1 MSASK
6 DKINRKQLRE
16 AGQDKH
22 QLAQQQAEAA
32 HRRTRTK
39 YILVAAVVVVLFAF
53 IFLYNS
59 ALPSRYLTGATIDGQ
74 DYSVAEL
81 NYYYS
86 TSYQNFYSSYGQYIQ
101 YGLFFD
107 TSKSLADQAYS
118 EDQTWREYFLDQAL
132 ANMKQVQALC
142 TAGEAEGFELPEEYQ
157 SQYDE
162 AVADLETTWQTNGYS
177 SLGQFLNMVY
187 GKGVDEALVK
197 REMYRGVYASAYAE
211 HVYDSYEYT
220 PQELADYY
228 AENADRF
235 DFISYATYSA
245 VIGEE
250 DDGSTKTAFETMV
263 NEVDGTDEDSFAVYV
278 DKNFDGDEIKTSSTQ
293 GGSLSENYSEWLLDD
308 ARQAGD
314 CTLVETDSSV
324 YAVMFLGREN
334 NQYSTRAFRHILI
347 KAEDND
353 GDEVTSAEEIQAA
366 VERAEEIYN
375 EWKSGEATE
384 GSFAELANQYSDDT
398 GSNTNGGL
406 YEDVYKNQMVAPVN
420 DWLFAASEPGDSG
433 VVEYN
438 EGGSYAGGHVMYY
451 VGESDELYA
460 DELAESDL
468 RSTTATAWLEELTG
482 AMEAMLSNTGIAAKN
497 Y

>member
-1 MSASK
+1 
-6 DKINRKQLRE
+6 
-16 AGQDKH
+16 
-22 QLAQQQAEAA
+22 
-32 HRRTRTK
+32 
-39 YILVAAVVVVLFAF
+39 
-53 IFLYNS
+53 
-59 ALPSRYLTGATIDGQ
+59 
-74 DYSVAEL
+74 
-81 NYYYS
+81 
-86 TSYQNFYSSYGQYIQ
+86 
-101 YGLFFD
+101 
-107 TSKSLADQAYS
+107 
-118 EDQTWREYFLDQAL
+118 
-132 ANMKQVQALC
+132 
-142 TAGEAEGFELPEEYQ
+142 
-157 SQYDE
+157 
-162 AVADLETTWQTNGYS
+162 
-177 SLGQFLNMVY
+177 
-187 GKGVDEALVK
+187 
-197 REMYRGVYASAYAE
+197 
-211 HVYDSYEYT
+211 
-220 PQELADYY
+220 
-228 AENADRF
+228 
-235 DFISYATYSA
+235 
-245 VIGEE
+245 
-250 DDGSTKTAFETMV
+250 MV

-384 GSFAELANQYSDDT
+384 DSFAELANQYSDDT

-482 AMEAMLSNTGIAAKN
+482 AMEATLSNTGIAAKN